1 MCACSLAEK
10 LSQKFE
16 PTSNIALNDLK
27 TKFNEHLLEIR
38 KDPDKWILELECIK
52 YHMEKD
58 FKKVMLEND

>member
-27 TKFNEHLLEIR
+27 TKFNEHLLEIG
-38 KDPDKWILELECIK
+38 KDPNKWILELECIK